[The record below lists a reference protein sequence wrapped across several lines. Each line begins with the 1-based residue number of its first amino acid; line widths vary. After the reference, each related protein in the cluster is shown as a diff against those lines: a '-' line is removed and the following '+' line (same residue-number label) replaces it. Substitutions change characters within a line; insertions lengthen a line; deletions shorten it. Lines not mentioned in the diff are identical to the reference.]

1 MLTKSE
7 ISSPKSRIT
16 GDVAVDLPTLD
27 FSDASAVRGGIMR
40 GTIGISDF
48 FSIWSDK
55 GSWVTFH
62 RHSDFI
68 LWSIVM
74 GVPYLIAGWFIS
86 WKIPSI
92 NGWWL
97 EVPLW

>member
-48 FSIWSDK
+48 FSI
-55 GSWVTFH
+55 
-62 RHSDFI
+62 
-68 LWSIVM
+68 
-74 GVPYLIAGWFIS
+74 
-86 WKIPSI
+86 
-92 NGWWL
+92 
-97 EVPLW
+97 